1 MPTFLF
7 AIPGIAFLLI
17 GGLVMRRHPV
27 VATMLFLMGIK
38 LVKFGGA
45 YAAIYA
51 AQSR

>member
-7 AIPGIAFLLI
+7 AIPGIGVLLI
-17 GGLVMRRHPV
+17 GALVMRRHPV
-27 VATMLFLMGIK
+27 IATLLFLMGIK
-38 LVKFGGA
+38 LVQFGGA